1 MKTRDKDALI
11 VLGIMIVGAVLLYV
25 SQIAPR
31 PLAEAIEKQH
41 PNYEAP
47 TEATGTLTK

>member
-11 VLGIMIVGAVLLYV
+11 VLAIIIVGAVSLYIA
-25 SQIAPR
+25 QIAPR

-41 PNYEAP
+41 PNYVEP
-47 TEATGTLTK
+47 TGTLAK